1 MKDNLSLIFSI
12 LVTVA
17 GGLGLFLLGMKHLSE
32 GLQAT
37 AGGGLRKFMT
47 HATSHR
53 LVGVGTGIFST
64 MLVQSSSIITVMLVG
79 FVSTALMTLP
89 QAINVLIGANIGTT
103 ANIL

>member
-47 HATSHR
+47 HATS
-53 LVGVGTGIFST
+53 
-64 MLVQSSSIITVMLVG
+64 
-79 FVSTALMTLP
+79 P
-89 QAINVLIGANIGTT
+89 
-103 ANIL
+103 